1 MILFKNI
8 SKKYNEPL
16 FENFC
21 MEIEEGKTTALIA
34 PSGSGKTTLI
44 NMLMGF
50 VKPDSGSIE
59 GVENK
64 SISAVFQEDRLLE
77 DFTVRENMTVCRC
90 TEKELDYVSDMLDI
104 KTCLDIYPDELCGG
118 MKRRTAIGRCLLKKA
133 DIYIL
138 DEPFKGTDQKLKN
151 KIIKSIRE
159 YIKNKTCIFVTH
171 DISEA
176 KEFADKIKILSKDKN
191 GNTVVLW
198 QKDKEE
204 IDLNFTEMF
213 KKGKI

>member
-21 MEIEEGKTTALIA
+21 TEIEEGKITALIA

-50 VKPDSGSIE
+50 VKPDSGRIE
-59 GVENK
+59 GAGNK

-104 KTCLDIYPDELCGG
+104 KNCLDMYPDELSGG
-118 MKRRTAIGRCLLKKA
+118 MKR
-133 DIYIL
+133 
-138 DEPFKGTDQKLKN
+138 Q
-151 KIIKSIRE
+151 
-159 YIKNKTCIFVTH
+159 
-171 DISEA
+171 
-176 KEFADKIKILSKDKN
+176 
-191 GNTVVLW
+191 
-198 QKDKEE
+198 Q
-204 IDLNFTEMF
+204 
-213 KKGKI
+213 